1 VIEGKV
7 EMAEGMFK
15 KPPTG
20 GGLKELSARQ
30 QRRKEY
36 LERRG
41 REFRPAGR
49 VSGQGGRVSGQPV
62 DEEGGELTARQQR
75 RRQYLERRDARR
87 ERAIADY
94 RAQQQAQQA
103 EMQAMPSPMQMPP
116 MQLQPA
122 YGPMPA
128 GMTPEQLRSA
138 IVGPQSYDKMLRQLP
153 AGVSQGEAV
162 GAAMQEP
169 MRTPTPGTV
178 NAMPGQPRTGTFTP
192 QGMYRPLPF
201 YATPE
206 QIRQRMALIETGGY
220 FQQPLPSQRMR

>member
-7 EMAEGMFK
+7 EMAEGMFN

-41 REFRPAGR
+41 REFRP
-49 VSGQGGRVSGQPV
+49 GGRVSGQPV

-87 ERAIADY
+87 ERAVADY
-94 RAQQQAQQA
+94 RAQQQAQQP
-103 EMQAMPSPMQMPP
+103 EMQTMPYPMQMPP

-138 IVGPQSYDKMLRQLP
+138 IVGPQSYGNMMGQLP
-153 AGVSQGEAV
+153 AGAGQSQAV
-162 GAAMQEP
+162 GAAVQEP

-206 QIRQRMALIETGGY
+206 QIRERMALIETGGY